1 MEYTIYSAKQLGSK
15 VGTRA
20 CKTAKERKVEDL
32 NRMLSCAKLMIVDNN
47 PDWGT
52 KSVQY
57 SRAAG
62 AIRDWLPIID
72 SVATFK
78 RTGDEFGGKVLK
90 RRREKFTAHHE
101 TGAPTD
107 VVEDQLWYHIVTKKF
122 DLLFEAKTASAGNKE
137 FNLEKWLKNVIKK
150 AEKED
155 VLAELIAAA
164 NAAKTTPVQEVAEGI
179 TKEKFEDREA
189 A

>member
-20 CKTAKERKVEDL
+20 CQTAKERKIEDL

-52 KSVQY
+52 KSVAY
-57 SRAAG
+57 SHSAG

-72 SVATFK
+72 SVTTFK
-78 RTGDEFGGKVLK
+78 RTGYEFGGKVLK
-90 RRREKFTAHHE
+90 RRRDKFTAHHE
-101 TGAPTD
+101 TGASTD

-137 FNLEKWLKNVIKK
+137 FNLERWLKTVIKK

-155 VLAELIAAA
+155 CLAELIAAA

-179 TKEKFEDREA
+179 TKEKYENREA